1 MRGKLLL
8 EGGEGVI
15 FPDVVQLQPVAV
27 RDAVPPS
34 WPAKKARTSLRNRLR
49 HDQENAHSAGK
60 TTTMRPFRR
69 ERRLTRRRSRSRHG
83 QVLGYCFVHGRNRD
97 LAIGLDGRP
106 CRIQLRDSGRMTV
119 RIRSMVDDQNLV
131 PVALAPSWLR
141 TSLTLVSS
149 GPAGPPDARGR
160 WQRSRCS
167 SGRCAAAVDSEDRAV
182 NEAGVVG
189 SQIGDR
195 CGDLVR

>member
-1 MRGKLLL
+1 MWW
-8 EGGEGVI
+8 
-15 FPDVVQLQPVAV
+15 QLQPVAV

-34 WPAKKARTSLRNRLR
+34 WPAKKAPTSLRSRLR

-69 ERRLTRRRSRSRHG
+69 ERRLTRPPLPVPSWAGTRLLLRPRPESRPRHWPRRSS
-83 QVLGYCFVHGRNRD
+83 
-97 LAIGLDGRP
+97 
-106 CRIQLRDSGRMTV
+106 CRIQLRDWGRMTV
-119 RIRSMVDDQNLV
+119 RIRSTVEDQNLV
-131 PVALAPSWLR
+131 PVALAPSWPR

-195 CGDLVR
+195 CGDLVW

>member
-1 MRGKLLL
+1 MRGNCCSRAEKASSSLM
-8 EGGEGVI
+8 GW
-15 FPDVVQLQPVAV
+15 QLQPVAV

-34 WPAKKARTSLRNRLR
+34 WPAKKARTSLRSRLR

-69 ERRLTRRRSRSRHG
+69 ERWLTQPPLPVSSWAGTRLLLRPRPESRPRHWPRRSSLPDPAPG
-83 QVLGYCFVHGRNRD
+83 FGPNDSENQVDR
-97 LAIGLDGRP
+97 
-106 CRIQLRDSGRMTV
+106 
-119 RIRSMVDDQNLV
+119 DDQNLV
-131 PVALAPSWLR
+131 PAELAPSWLR
-141 TSLTLVSS
+141 TLFTLVSS

-195 CGDLVR
+195 CGDLVW